1 MFEKHELQFWA
12 VALLVMALI
21 LTPYQWALV
30 IAFVVVPVLFTAVLT
45 GLFVLVDIVID
56 KIKTQTGG

>member
-30 IAFVVVPVLFTAVLT
+30 TVFFILPALAMIALIALFA
-45 GLFVLVDIVID
+45 LVDIVID

>member
-12 VALLVMALI
+12 VALLVMALV
-21 LTPYQWALV
+21 LNTYQWALV
-30 IAFVVVPVLFTAVLT
+30 IAFVVVPILFTTVLT